1 MADCEMVKKICLIA
15 PGLLPVPATGGGAI
29 ETLMTSLAKEN
40 EEFDSAE
47 MTVISPYEE
56 KAHLDS
62 SGYKNTRF
70 IYISKTGILGKAL
83 NKVSCAVHR
92 LMDNTGNYGMSAFYN
107 KALKR
112 LKKLDATEHFDA
124 VVFEGGPCD
133 ALTPYSRQFGNRL
146 MYHLHYNPDKS
157 FHSTGYSRIIAV
169 SEFVAQS
176 WRKNCLDPLSDVV
189 VVHNGI
195 NLSRFQKDVSA
206 AERREI
212 RSRLG
217 FDEDDFVL
225 LYCGRIIEVKGVLE
239 LLKAVRRIDDGHVK
253 LMIVGSPD
261 FAKSSRTPYLD
272 KVQHLVDDLGNRV
285 VFTGYV
291 PNEDV
296 YRYSKS
302 ADLQVVP
309 SLWEDAAPTVCM
321 EGMAA
326 GLPLLVTRSGGIQEY
341 TTTECAITVEKDEN
355 VIGRLAREISRLS
368 KNQAMLFA
376 MSKAALLRSDQ
387 FTEKFF
393 YHAFVDAV
401 SE

>member
-1 MADCEMVKKICLIA
+1 MMKKICLIT

-40 EEFDSAE
+40 EEFNSVE

-56 KAHLDS
+56 KAYLNS

-70 IYISKTGILGKAL
+70 IYISKTSIFGKAL

-112 LKKLDATEHFDA
+112 LKKLDSTEHFDA

-146 MYHLHYNPDKS
+146 MYHLHYNPDQS
-157 FHSTGYSRIIAV
+157 FHSTGYSKIIAV

-176 WRKNCLDPLSDVV
+176 WRKNCLDPLSDVIV
-189 VVHNGI
+189 VRNGI
-195 NLSRFQKDVSA
+195 DLSRFHKDVSV
-206 AERREI
+206 AERKEI
-212 RSRLG
+212 RSHLG
-217 FDEDDFVL
+217 FDKDDFVL
-225 LYCGRIIEVKGVLE
+225 LYCGRIINVKGVWE
-239 LLKAVRRIDDGHVK
+239 LLKAVQEIDDDRVK

-261 FAKSSRTPYLD
+261 FVESSRTPYLD
-272 KVQHLVDDLGNRV
+272 KVQRLIDDLGDRV

-321 EGMAA
+321 ESMAA

-341 TTTECAITVEKDEN
+341 TTPECAITVEKDEN
-355 VIGRLAREISRLS
+355 IIGRLAHEISHLS
-368 KNQAMLFA
+368 KNQPMLFA
-376 MSKAALLRSDQ
+376 MSRAALFRAEQ
-387 FTEKFF
+387 FTEEFF
-393 YHAFVDAV
+393 YHAFVDVV
-401 SE
+401 SK

>member
-1 MADCEMVKKICLIA
+1 MVDTPIRVCLVS
-15 PGLLPVPATGGGAI
+15 PGLLPVPATQGGAI
-29 ETLMTSLAKEN
+29 ETLMTTLMRQN
-40 EEFDSAE
+40 ERFHRMDL
-47 MTVISPYEE
+47 TVISPDEPKARALAEE
-56 KAHLDS
+56 YRSTHVVFLQS
-62 SGYKNTRF
+62 PGLPYKVANRVRNLWNRKKRSRVSA
-70 IYISKTGILGKAL
+70 YYAKAL
-83 NKVSCAVHR
+83 VEIK
-92 LMDNTGNYGMSAFYN
+92 
-107 KALKR
+107 KAGP
-112 LKKLDATEHFDA
+112 FDA
-124 VVFEGGPCD
+124 VVIEGGPCD
-133 ALTPYSRQFGNRL
+133 AMAPYEDYCGDAL
-146 MYHLHYNPDKS
+146 MYHLHYDPTTP
-157 FHSTGYSRIIAV
+157 FHSTGYSRVIAV
-169 SEFVAQS
+169 SDYVANS
-176 WRKNCLDPLSDVV
+176 WRRNCLDPVTDVRV
-189 VVHNGI
+189 AHNGI
-195 NLSRFQKDVSA
+195 DVSKFQ
-206 AERREI
+206 REFTEED
-212 RSRLG
+212 RETVRAQLG
-217 FDEDDFVL
+217 FTPDDFVA

-239 LLKAVRRIDDGHVK
+239 LLKAIQRIDDDHVK
-253 LMIVGSPD
+253 LMVVGSPD